1 MKEQM
6 GKTFQHQE
14 RIGVFWQSVLWAW
27 SLGHQ
32 GLLILPVMG
41 SVVPVK
47 FVPGYLENNKEAG
60 EEDTS
65 SGEG

>member
-1 MKEQM
+1 
-6 GKTFQHQE
+6 
-14 RIGVFWQSVLWAW
+14 
-27 SLGHQ
+27 
-32 GLLILPVMG
+32 MG

-65 SGEG
+65 SEEGEKILECLYRLPQIPLSHCSVSAISALDFVRFYI